1 MSTHLNVC
9 VCVCKSEYEHMCVR
23 TCTSKNIKMPRTV
36 VSAYG
41 RSHAHVGLPVQIDRN
56 EIFCNLNVNG
66 SEIYRWVLCNYQCHN
81 LLELCLCKVESKKE
95 GMREREKEGDGGK
108 NKENK

>member
-1 MSTHLNVC
+1 MC
-9 VCVCKSEYEHMCVR
+9 ARPACVR
-23 TCTSKNIKMPRTV
+23 TCTSESIKMPRTV

-41 RSHAHVGLPVQIDRN
+41 RSHARIGLALQIDRN

-66 SEIYRWVLCNYQCHN
+66 SGIYQWLLCNYQCHN

-95 GMREREKEGDGGK
+95 RI
-108 NKENK
+108 